1 MTDFN
6 NNLFEADNSDKTIN
20 TTLTSNILNDIK
32 EKNARKLI
40 YSNSMDSLFKNNKN
54 WAQEINKYY
63 HDKKI
68 LKWGYNPKP
77 EIIKEKDVK
86 SQDLIFNPITQKYS
100 DKNFDRELR
109 KQEKANLIDSIA
121 QGYDNE
127 LRVIQTFDIINLRN
141 KLEALKNN
149 PDYPKDISKQF
160 HASKRKKLNI
170 SSGERNY
177 NILSNISLN
186 LHHFDKP
193 ENRPVIKS
201 EVNNNKKIKLGSFV
215 EYKDYDIISNKY
227 NNFDKEKR
235 DVDLKISI
243 AEISNKFL
251 NSREYDPIKGIY
263 VDKDREQK
271 YQEELRMKID
281 KLKNRKRNTIF
292 NPLITKYITKKNMMN

>member
-6 NNLFEADNSDKTIN
+6 NNLFEVDNSDKTIN

-54 WAQEINKYY
+54 WAEEINKYY

-86 SQDLIFNPITQKYS
+86 SQDLIFNPITQKYT

-127 LRVIQTFDIINLRN
+127 LRVIQTFDIINL
-141 KLEALKNN
+141 
-149 PDYPKDISKQF
+149 KD
-160 HASKRKKLNI
+160 KLNAFK
-170 SSGERNY
+170 
-177 NILSNISLN
+177 NIT
-186 LHHFDKP
+186 F
-193 ENRPVIKS
+193 
-201 EVNNNKKIKLGSFV
+201 
-215 EYKDYDIISNKY
+215 
-227 NNFDKEKR
+227 
-235 DVDLKISI
+235 
-243 AEISNKFL
+243 
-251 NSREYDPIKGIY
+251 
-263 VDKDREQK
+263 
-271 YQEELRMKID
+271 
-281 KLKNRKRNTIF
+281 IF
-292 NPLITKYITKKNMMN
+292 CCN